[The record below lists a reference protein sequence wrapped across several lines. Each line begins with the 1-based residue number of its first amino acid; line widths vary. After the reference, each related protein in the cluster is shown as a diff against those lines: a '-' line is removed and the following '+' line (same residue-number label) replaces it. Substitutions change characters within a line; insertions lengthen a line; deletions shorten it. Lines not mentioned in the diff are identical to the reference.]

1 MGAFEKYRDELFH
14 NQYYYVPCE
23 LDRPFR
29 VNIINYEGEGWI
41 LSKFEKKLVENLQT
55 MGVDAKSGSKIDDTA
70 DINHHIQAENVMS
83 HLNKYHTVMISH
95 MDSQWKIKRLRK
107 STRAGAMGIC
117 MSKDTMNQLAIL
129 GIDRTRLCYINPAHD
144 KVIAPKKY
152 VLGIT
157 SRIYGDNRKKEAILI
172 DVCKNLDPRF
182 FKFKIMGA
190 GWKDI
195 VAEVRNMGFEVEYHD
210 EFDYDEYVMLMPSLD
225 YFLYWGFDEGTMG
238 YLDALHAGVKT
249 IVTPQGYH
257 LDARDGITHAC
268 STIAEFVDVLQS
280 LERERKK
287 IISSVEEWTWYNYAM
302 KHLEVWQY
310 LTKTKPLVELLDN
323 RSRYSDGIFSVILS
337 NVSDSISVKEK
348 IMNKL
353 YKND

>member
-1 MGAFEKYRDELFH
+1 MSSFEKYRKELFL
-14 NQYYYVPCE
+14 NQYYYVPSE
-23 LDRPFR
+23 LNRPFK
-29 VNIINYEGEGWI
+29 VNIINYEGRGWI
-41 LSKFEKKLVENLQT
+41 LSKFEKKLVENLQA
-55 MGVDAKSGSKIDDTA
+55 MGVDAKSSNKIDDTA

-95 MDSQWKIKRLRK
+95 MDTQWKIEKLRE
-107 STRAGAMGIC
+107 STKAGAMGIC
-117 MSKDTMNQLAIL
+117 MSKDTMNQLAML
-129 GIDRTRLCYINPAHD
+129 GIDRIRLCYINPAQD
-144 KVIAPKKY
+144 NVIAPKKY

-157 SRIYGDNRKKEAILI
+157 SRTYEDNRRREAVLVDI
-172 DVCKNLDPRF
+172 CKNLDFRF
-182 FKFKIMGA
+182 FKFEIMGA

-210 EFDYDEYVMLMPSLD
+210 EFDYDEYVKLMPSLD
-225 YFLYWGFDEGTMG
+225 YFLYWGFDEGAMG

-257 LDARDGITHAC
+257 LDAQGGITHAC

-287 IISSVEEWTWYNYAM
+287 IISYVEEWTWYNYAM

-310 LTKTKPLVELLDN
+310 MTRTKPLAELLEN
-323 RSRYSDGIFSVILS
+323 RSRYNDGIFSVILS

-348 IMNKL
+348 IANKL
-353 YKND
+353 NKYD